1 MLSGMYC
8 VCAFTNLHNPTMDR
22 GKCVCVCVCVCLCA
36 CLCLC
41 ACVRLCVGGCGCG
54 WVYTREMCF
63 CGLTSCNGNTAVKD
77 LLSTKRSTPGGEGR
91 GEGEGGRGEG
101 RRANSAPSR
110 MSTDH
115 RNLPTTSNPTHSS
128 TSLCQPLPTP
138 LIAPPPSASHFQPHS

>member
-1 MLSGMYC
+1 MCVLSQTCTIQPWTEVSVC
-8 VCAFTNLHNPTMDR
+8 VCAR
-22 GKCVCVCVCVCLCA
+22 VCVFVCVLCVFVCMCALCA
-36 CLCLC
+36 V
-41 ACVRLCVGGCGCG
+41 AWVGGCG